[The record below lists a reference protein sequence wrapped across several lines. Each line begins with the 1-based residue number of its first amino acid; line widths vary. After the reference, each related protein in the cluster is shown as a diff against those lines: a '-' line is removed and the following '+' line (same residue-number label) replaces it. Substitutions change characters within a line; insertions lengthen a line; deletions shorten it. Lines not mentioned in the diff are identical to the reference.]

1 MKQNFLILENFFL
14 NLFFPKRCVGC
25 GQPGSFVCFEC
36 AGKIEMIKTATCSK
50 CGKITKFDEFCSNCR
65 QRLKTNLKGLI
76 VAAKYDVGPTKEM
89 IHHLKYS
96 GFTELVPLL
105 SEIIIHRIK
114 NNLPKKDL
122 IIVPVPLHKKR
133 EAQRGFNQAELI
145 GRELS
150 KRLDIPGGLALS
162 RTRNTQSQVKL
173 VRKDRKDNLVGAF
186 ACEDPEIICNKCV
199 LLIDDVTTTG
209 TTLEECTKVLRK
221 NGARE
226 VWGVVIAKR
235 I

>member
-1 MKQNFLILENFFL
+1 
-14 NLFFPKRCVGC
+14 
-25 GQPGSFVCFEC
+25 
-36 AGKIEMIKTATCSK
+36 
-50 CGKITKFDEFCSNCR
+50 
-65 QRLKTNLKGLI
+65 LKGLI